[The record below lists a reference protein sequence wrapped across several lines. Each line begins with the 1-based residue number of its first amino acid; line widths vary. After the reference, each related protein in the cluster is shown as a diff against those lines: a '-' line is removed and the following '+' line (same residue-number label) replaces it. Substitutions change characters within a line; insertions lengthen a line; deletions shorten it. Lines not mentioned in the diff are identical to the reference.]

1 MPLRSLSGDFNGP
14 LEAPPSY
21 DLVLSPQEFEQKAA
35 DVAEQTTAESSHVSW
50 PGDTGKGK
58 KLNYDN
64 FEDWDDARF
73 EAAAAAYKARLAR
86 QQATA
91 RGGSSSTTMA
101 TPSSTCMF
109 LLLCAYLKY

>member
-1 MPLRSLSGDFNGP
+1 MPLRSLSGDFNGT

-35 DVAEQTTAESSHVSW
+35 DVAEQSANEGPHVSG
-50 PGDTGKGK
+50 PADTGKGRN
-58 KLNYDN
+58 LNYDE
-64 FEDWDDARF
+64 FEGWDDAKF
-73 EAAAAAYKARLAR
+73 EAAAAAYRARLAR

-91 RGGSSSTTMA
+91 SGGTSPTKMA

-109 LLLCAYLKY
+109 ILLCSYLKY